1 MTASR
6 SQSTRSLWQTN
17 RGVVALCFVLLELLF
32 FSTDSIGVPAHL
44 MSGDIGATP
53 YLAVWFMV
61 AFLLPAALIMPLL
74 GSLKA
79 RFGAKRIATVGPGLF
94 GLACLAA
101 SITRDPLL
109 FIGWR
114 ILQGLGAGVIP
125 AAAGGYLG
133 SQLGEKNTP
142 MGKGLVALAVVA
154 GSSMGIPLSAL
165 ITWHLSWRVLYA
177 GLGLAALVAV
187 AVILRLMPATAG
199 NPNAEID
206 WLGYSLMSGGFGLLA
221 LSLFVGNQR
230 EWFGSGVYVV
240 MLWSSVILIALFGW
254 RVVTKPKLI
263 DLRIFQ
269 DINFCISA
277 VNLTSV
283 MFFLF
288 MVFGIVPRFL
298 VVTTDNTVGSYS
310 WVFLP
315 FVATAIT
322 AGAMVT
328 PGVSP
333 HLIAPTIKAKK
344 KLCSAAIFSFALTAL
359 WMAQTSSQQSN
370 ANITIQMMA
379 VGCCFALINCLEIQM
394 SFSTMAAELMTSASS
409 VLFFCTNFSKA
420 LSGGVSGAILT
431 ATSEG
436 SWNRFRE
443 QVHAGNSAL
452 IPFKRILDGHF
463 SGQMGADWSLGSL
476 DVIHRLIARE
486 VEVVS
491 FINISSMVG
500 VVLLVLCVLP
510 WLHQSPQPK

>member
-1 MTASR
+1 M
-6 SQSTRSLWQTN
+6 
-17 RGVVALCFVLLELLF
+17 ALCFVLLELLF

-44 MSGDIGATP
+44 YVSGDIGATP

-310 WVFLP
+310 WVFAFRRNGNHRRCHGHARSKSSPDRSNDQSQEETLLCGNFFICVDGLMDGSDQFPTEQRQYHDSDDGGGLLFRFDQLP
-315 FVATAIT
+315 GDSDVVFHHGSRINDECQF
-322 AGAMVT
+322 GA
-328 PGVSP
+328 
-333 HLIAPTIKAKK
+333 
-344 KLCSAAIFSFALTAL
+344 
-359 WMAQTSSQQSN
+359 
-370 ANITIQMMA
+370 
-379 VGCCFALINCLEIQM
+379 
-394 SFSTMAAELMTSASS
+394 
-409 VLFFCTNFSKA
+409 
-420 LSGGVSGAILT
+420 
-431 ATSEG
+431 
-436 SWNRFRE
+436 
-443 QVHAGNSAL
+443 
-452 IPFKRILDGHF
+452 
-463 SGQMGADWSLGSL
+463 
-476 DVIHRLIARE
+476 
-486 VEVVS
+486 
-491 FINISSMVG
+491 
-500 VVLLVLCVLP
+500 VLL
-510 WLHQSPQPK
+510 HQFLQSAFRWCEWCHPHRHK

>member
-1 MTASR
+1 MQTSLMTKPSAKSGIATQNSFVINSGVTASR

-44 MSGDIGATP
+44 YVSGDIGATP

-288 MVFGIVPRFL
+288 MVFGIVPRFWICHNRQHRWQL
-298 VVTTDNTVGSYS
+298 FLG
-310 WVFLP
+310 VFA
-315 FVATAIT
+315 FRRNGNHRRCHGHAR
-322 AGAMVT
+322 
-328 PGVSP
+328 SKSS
-333 HLIAPTIKAKK
+333 LIAPTIKAKEETL
-344 KLCSAAIFSFALTAL
+344 LCGNFFICVDGLMDGSDQFPTEQRQYHDSDDGGGLLFRFDQLPGD
-359 WMAQTSSQQSN
+359 SDVVFHHGSR
-370 ANITIQMMA
+370 
-379 VGCCFALINCLEIQM
+379 IND
-394 SFSTMAAELMTSASS
+394 SASS

-443 QVHAGNSAL
+443 QVHADAL
-452 IPFKRILDGHF
+452 P
-463 SGQMGADWSLGSL
+463 
-476 DVIHRLIARE
+476 
-486 VEVVS
+486 
-491 FINISSMVG
+491 
-500 VVLLVLCVLP
+500 
-510 WLHQSPQPK
+510 